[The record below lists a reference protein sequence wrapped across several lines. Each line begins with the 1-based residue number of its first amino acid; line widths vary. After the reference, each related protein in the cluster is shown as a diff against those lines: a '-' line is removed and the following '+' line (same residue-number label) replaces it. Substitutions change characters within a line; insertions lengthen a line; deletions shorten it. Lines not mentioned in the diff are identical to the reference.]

1 MIWMYL
7 ISAALKFSFILK
19 VRLFLFFMT
28 YHTFPISFS
37 WIYKY
42 NIKMSKCI
50 QTLGICDAFER
61 ITQLLY
67 ICCCM
72 CFSLFVVMFFNS
84 AVTYTFNNTT
94 ETETF
99 TIYRDRSQQNI
110 EAHYPNTRVLVVS
123 IDLFHRTSCSHKLH

>member
-1 MIWMYL
+1 
-7 ISAALKFSFILK
+7 
-19 VRLFLFFMT
+19 
-28 YHTFPISFS
+28 
-37 WIYKY
+37 
-42 NIKMSKCI
+42 MSKCL
-50 QTLGICDAFER
+50 QNFQHFTLGNSDAFER

-67 ICCCM
+67 ICFCM

-99 TIYRDRSQQNI
+99 TIYGDRSQQNI

-123 IDLFHRTSCSHKLH
+123 INLFHRTSCSHKLHLPLLYHTFFNLMESFLSHSKIAMPPGCPLTI